1 MEYLVK
7 LDKFSLTNAEKD
19 KLFVM
24 LNATSDIERV
34 GDHID
39 NLGELL
45 LYKIENKAD
54 FSKEATLEITSMFD
68 LTIKAYKNSLNAL
81 TCTDPDDLK
90 AVVKNEEEID
100 KMYKVLRKNH
110 IDRLNN
116 LICSPNAGIVFLDMI
131 SNLERIG
138 DHSLNIAEYILEVI

>member
-131 SNLERIG
+131 SNLERVG
-138 DHSLNIAEYILEVI
+138 DHSLNIAENIMEVV